1 MAPSIEIENL
11 VKVFDG
17 RVAALDSLSLQVEE
31 GEKVALIG
39 PSGAGKTTLFRLLN
53 CILTPTRGTLR
64 LQGCDVTRLSEKSLR
79 ELRAR
84 IGTIYQQHNLVPQ
97 LRVAHNVLAGKLGRL
112 STARALWN
120 FWDPRPDGDV
130 VRALTQ
136 VGIAGK
142 YWERTAALSGGQ
154 QQRVAVAR
162 ALVQNPDILLA
173 DEPVSSVDPAL
184 AQEIVSLLADL
195 AQEGGKTLVVSLHSV
210 ELALAHFPRIVGLR
224 GGKLYFDLPP
234 DQITAELLS
243 GLFTRCEAERGVP
256 ERVLRGAVSPVF
268 PLDSPY
274 DKA

>member
-1 MAPSIEIENL
+1 MTPSIEIENL

-17 RVAALDSLSLQVEE
+17 RVIALDSLSLTVEQ
-31 GEKVALIG
+31 GERVALIG

-64 LQGCDVTRLSEKSLR
+64 LQGNDVSQLSEKSLR
-79 ELRAR
+79 ELRSR
-84 IGTIYQQHNLVPQ
+84 IGIIYQQHNLVPQ
-97 LRVAHNVLAGKLGRL
+97 LRVAHNVLAGKLGRM

-120 FWDPRPDGDV
+120 FWDPRPDVDV
-130 VRALTQ
+130 VQALMQ

-142 YWERTAALSGGQ
+142 YWERTTVLSGGQ

-184 AQEIVSLLADL
+184 AEEIVTLLVEL
-195 AQEGGKTLVVSLHSV
+195 AQEGGKTLVMSLHSV
-210 ELALAHFPRIVGLR
+210 ELALNHFPRIVGLR
-224 GGKLYFDLPP
+224 GGKLYFDLHP
-234 DQITAELLS
+234 DQITTELLN
-243 GLFTRCEAERGVP
+243 GLFHRSEAESRVP
-256 ERVLRGAVSPVF
+256 ERVLRGAACPAF
-268 PLDSPY
+268 PLDPPY